1 MADDDDDASLVQ
13 AVAVV
18 AVGSVSML
26 LMVGATFWA
35 MEAYGS
41 GRLAR
46 CWRRL
51 RLMALGG
58 VTTLERKLSYNCA
71 MCQYSLDAREVVR
84 TLSCSHVFHCR
95 DSDKCRNGGGVDR
108 WLVQESMAC
117 PICRKTP
124 CPVLPWKARPPPL
137 VSPAPAGSAEAEQ
150 PMAVSASSGSSE
162 EPSLRL
168 EDPLLRSS
176 AQRGRH
182 T

>member
-1 MADDDDDASLVQ
+1 MADDDDASLAQ

-26 LMVGATFWA
+26 LVAGVAFWA
-35 MEAYGS
+35 VELYGS

-46 CWRRL
+46 GWRWL

-58 VTTLERKLSYNCA
+58 VTTLDRKLSYNCA

-84 TLSCSHVFHCR
+84 TLSCNHVFHCR
-95 DSDKCRNGGGVDR
+95 DSDKCRNGGGVDS

-117 PICRKTP
+117 PICRKVP
-124 CPVLPWKARPPPL
+124 CPVLPWKARRPPL
-137 VSPAPAGSAEAEQ
+137 VSPPPPPGSAEAEQ
-150 PMAVSASSGSSE
+150 TMPVPSSGTEE
-162 EPSLRL
+162 EPSLGL

-176 AQRGRH
+176 DHRGRH

>member
-1 MADDDDDASLVQ
+1 MTDDGDDASLAQ

-18 AVGSVSML
+18 AVGSVAML
-26 LMVGATFWA
+26 LVAGAAFWA
-35 MEAYGS
+35 VELYGS

-46 CWRRL
+46 GWRWL

-58 VTTLERKLSYNCA
+58 VTTLDRKLSYNCA

-84 TLSCSHVFHCR
+84 TLSCNHVFHCR

-108 WLVQESMAC
+108 WLVHESMAC
-117 PICRKTP
+117 PICRKVP
-124 CPVLPWKARPPPL
+124 GLVLPWKARRPPL
-137 VSPAPAGSAEAEQ
+137 VSPAPPGSAEEEQ
-150 PMAVSASSGSSE
+150 PMPVSSSS
-162 EPSLRL
+162 EPSLGL

-176 AQRGRH
+176 DHRGRC